1 MRFSV
6 IYMVVNKTKKVRK
19 LRGSRTYAW
28 GSPKKHRGAGSRG
41 GRGMAGSGK
50 KGQQKMTAL
59 HLIKKTIGKSGFKRP
74 TKVIVNDNTIN
85 LSRLELALERY
96 VNAGIAKKSGD
107 AFDIN
112 LDMADITKVLGA
124 GSISAK
130 INVTARKFSA
140 RAVEKIEAAG
150 GKVIVKE

>member
-1 MRFSV
+1 M

-41 GRGMAGSGK
+41 GRGRAGSGK

-59 HLIKKTIGKSGFKRP
+59 HLKKDTIGKSGFTRP
-74 TKVIVNDNTIN
+74 TKVIVNDNTMN
-85 LSRLELALERY
+85 LSRLEMALEKY

-107 AFDIN
+107 IFDIN
-112 LDMADITKVLGA
+112 LDMAGITKVLGS
-124 GSISAK
+124 GNINVK
-130 INVTARKFSA
+130 MNVTAKKFSA
-140 RAVEKIEAAG
+140 RAIEKIESAG
-150 GKVIVKE
+150 GKVTVKE